1 MQTIPDTTSA
11 VGSRQSVSF
20 YDVVEEVIA
29 DAGWMYFIKSVHE
42 SRIHMLVPEARV
54 LSTSRSLS
62 DGCMMET
69 RLFPVQQLLAAQ
81 KEKTTALKR
90 KTDEVGKVF
99 WKVFIKTPTNF
110 LQAVMV
116 SLPQTSVTVT

>member
-1 MQTIPDTTSA
+1 
-11 VGSRQSVSF
+11 
-20 YDVVEEVIA
+20 
-29 DAGWMYFIKSVHE
+29 MYFIKSVHE

-62 DGCMMET
+62 DGCMMGT

-99 WKVFIKTPTNF
+99 WKVFITTPTNF
-110 LQAVMV
+110 LQAV
-116 SLPQTSVTVT
+116 QTSVTVT